1 MKENSQMLKILECLD
16 LEGALTNKEIAEI
29 TGVPSGTVRCY
40 TSLLT
45 RGGFLSRY
53 KDMRGIYELTTLTD

>member
-16 LEGALTNKEIAEI
+16 LEGALTNKKIAEI

-45 RGGFLSRY
+45 HGPSGCAGFGWHTAS
-53 KDMRGIYELTTLTD
+53 DM